1 MLNHPGSI
9 NTVEWTIRERE
20 RELAEPGRKY
30 RREWQRQGKTWRVNA
45 LFRRGATTPPMSTRP
60 QSPSPTR
67 L

>member
-20 RELAEPGRKY
+20 RELAAPNRKY
-30 RREWQRQGKTWRVNA
+30 RREWQRRGNSSRVIA
-45 LFRRGATTPPMSTRP
+45 LFGRSAAPTPTRP